1 MNILIA
7 DDHFLVL
14 DGLETLLSTIDMV
27 DAVYKAVNYVE
38 LKSNLTKHRIDV
50 IFLDINFGNADG
62 RELLPLIRETSNLVK
77 VIALTSFGDTA
88 TIKSCIHAGFNGF
101 LLKSDDRTEIINALN
116 AVKNDEKYYSSK
128 AKVAV
133 FENEVLGQKNKLS
146 EREIE
151 IVKLIVSEKTNKEI
165 AQELFISEKTVENH
179 RANIMLKMD
188 VKNVAGL
195 VKKAILQG
203 IIDS

>member
-1 MNILIA
+1 MNIVIA

-14 DGLETLLSTIDMV
+14 DGLETLLGTIDIV
-27 DAVYKAVNYVE
+27 DEVYKAIDYAA
-38 LKSNLTKHRIDV
+38 LKKCLKEQAVDV
-50 IFLDINFGNADG
+50 LFLDISLGTVDG
-62 RELLPLIRETSNLVK
+62 REVLSTLRQEYKHLK
-77 VIALTSFGDTA
+77 AIALTSFGDTA
-88 TIKSCIHAGFNGF
+88 TIKSCIQSGFDGF
-101 LLKSDDRTEIINALN
+101 LLKSDDRNEIINALN
-116 AVKNDEKYYSSK
+116 AVMNGEKYYSSK

-133 FENEVLGQKNKLS
+133 FENEVIGNKNKLS

-151 IVKLIVSEKTNKEI
+151 IVTLIAAEKTNKEI

-195 VKKAILQG
+195 VKKAIFQG
-203 IIDS
+203 IISS